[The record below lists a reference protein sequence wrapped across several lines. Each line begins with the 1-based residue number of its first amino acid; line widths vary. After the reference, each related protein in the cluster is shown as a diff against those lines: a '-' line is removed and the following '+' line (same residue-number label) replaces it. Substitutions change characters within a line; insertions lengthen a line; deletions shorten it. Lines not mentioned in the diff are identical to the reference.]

1 MFYNEF
7 LMSFV
12 SYSTMMES
20 VYEEMVVGDNV
31 FFFYLQWLRVFD
43 LYYDVIFIKFIVYYR

>member
-31 FFFYLQWLRVFD
+31 FFYLQWLRVFD